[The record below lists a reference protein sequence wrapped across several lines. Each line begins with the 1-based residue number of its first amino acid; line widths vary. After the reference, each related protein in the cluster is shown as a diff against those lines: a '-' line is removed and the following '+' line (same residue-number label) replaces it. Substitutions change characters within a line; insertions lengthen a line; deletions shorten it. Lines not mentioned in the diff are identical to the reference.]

1 MPPHLS
7 SSIALFGACLPTVL
21 HGFVVARSHVV
32 GTTTFWTGGAA
43 ALPKLLWQEAP
54 PSTSLALSPNPW
66 AIVDHGD
73 VPYATSMIM
82 TSSAASSILTADES
96 GGALDIVK
104 NIALAIVVIG
114 GVLAAVAYLF
124 ATYLIPQA
132 AKQLEAQAK
141 EVDPELWREYQRKME
156 PGESLVMRPDLMQE
170 LGVKVREKIIAKFDA
185 AVQERQKEEEEAAK
199 AGSSSSSS
207 SSSGVSSPSSSSNNN
222 DGIMDATII
231 SKEDS
236 RKQD

>member
-1 MPPHLS
+1 MSPHL

-21 HGFVVARSHVV
+21 HGFVVRSHVV
-32 GTTTFWTGGAA
+32 GTTTFWTGGGVAGA
-43 ALPKLLWQEAP
+43 AP
-54 PSTSLALSPNPW
+54 PSPSLAFSPNPW
-66 AIVDHGD
+66 AIIDHGD
-73 VPYATSMIM
+73 VHFIPDATSMIL
-82 TSSAASSILTADES
+82 TSSAASSIMTADES

-114 GVLAAVAYLF
+114 GVLAALAYLF

-185 AVQERQKEEEEAAK
+185 AVQERQKEEEAEK
-199 AGSSSSSS
+199 AGSSSSGVSTPSSSSS
-207 SSSGVSSPSSSSNNN
+207 SSSGNNNN

-231 SKEDS
+231 SKEES